1 MWRRGLPGAA
11 GLERERPRNCVPFR
25 GCAGGLQGTTPV
37 PAQGGAATREQAFAL
52 GPAPAARC
60 TSDAVVAVTLQG
72 RGGQREPRDLEQR
85 KPPESPLQRDTCNV
99 NSSRARR
106 QPRRWGVR
114 PKTAGRSPAR
124 GQDCRDAH
132 RTRGPT
138 PRPHAPAP
146 RCRTSPEVQ
155 NLWVPPPSLWP
166 LAGFRRL
173 LAQAHHRLTRTGR
186 HGWQCPCLPARPT
199 RPPPSGL
206 RDGVAAASLL
216 PRAWRVCPGSARV
229 LLSPECPRCACAQ
242 STF

>member
-146 RCRTSPEVQ
+146 RCRTSGSRLHPCGPWPASEGSGSGPPQTDQ
-155 NLWVPPPSLWP
+155 NWAPRLAVPLPPCQTHEASSQRTPGRGRGSLPPPQG
-166 LAGFRRL
+166 LARL
-173 LAQAHHRLTRTGR
+173 PRVGPGPALTRGPTL
-186 HGWQCPCLPARPT
+186 CLCAEHFLT
-199 RPPPSGL
+199 K
-206 RDGVAAASLL
+206 
-216 PRAWRVCPGSARV
+216 GSA
-229 LLSPECPRCACAQ
+229 
-242 STF
+242 

>member
-37 PAQGGAATREQAFAL
+37 PAQGGAATREQVFAL

-114 PKTAGRSPAR
+114 PKTVGRSPPGDRTAGTRTAR
-124 GQDCRDAH
+124 EARLLG
-132 RTRGPT
+132 RTRQPRGAEPLGPASI
-138 PRPHAPAP
+138 PVAPGRLPKAPGSGPPQTDQNWAP
-146 RCRTSPEVQ
+146 RLAVPLPPCQTHEASSQRTPGRGRGS
-155 NLWVPPPSLWP
+155 LPPPQG
-166 LAGFRRL
+166 LARL
-173 LAQAHHRLTRTGR
+173 PRVGPGPALTRVPTL
-186 HGWQCPCLPARPT
+186 CLCAEHFLT
-199 RPPPSGL
+199 K
-206 RDGVAAASLL
+206 
-216 PRAWRVCPGSARV
+216 GSA
-229 LLSPECPRCACAQ
+229 
-242 STF
+242 